1 METYEET
8 LARWMKEPGDY
19 QVFSEFRDDAGDH
32 PEGFQDYECQFAAD
46 LVRRLNPPRILDVG
60 SYRHFLLGLMAHFP
74 VTTVD
79 VRSRR
84 SAPVGETSITCEA
97 ARIDLPDRSFDL
109 VLSLCALEHFGL
121 GRYGDRIDFRG
132 DQKVLAEMIRLLC
145 PGGHLVLTT
154 TIHNAPPAVAFNAHR
169 IYDLQK
175 IHAMCAGLVPIEE
188 RFYSHTLGRFCAL
201 EEVTSNPKWWDVYC
215 GCWLKP

>member
-8 LARWMKEPGDY
+8 LARWMKETGDY
-19 QVFSEFRDDAGDH
+19 EVFAEFRDDAGDH

-46 LVRRLNPPRILDVG
+46 LVRRLNPRAILDVG

-74 VTTVD
+74 ITTID
-79 VRSRR
+79 VRARR
-84 SAPVGETSITCEA
+84 SAPAGETPLTCEA
-97 ARIDLPDRSFDL
+97 ASIDLPDRSFDL

-121 GRYGDRIDFRG
+121 GRYGDRIDFGG
-132 DQKVLAEMIRLLC
+132 DRKVLAEMVRLLS
-145 PGGHLVLTT
+145 PGGHLILTT

-169 IYDLQK
+169 IYNAQK
-175 IHAMCAGLVPIEE
+175 IHAMCVGLVPIEE

-201 EEVTSNPKWWDVYC
+201 EEVTLNPKWWDVYC
-215 GCWLKP
+215 GCWQRP